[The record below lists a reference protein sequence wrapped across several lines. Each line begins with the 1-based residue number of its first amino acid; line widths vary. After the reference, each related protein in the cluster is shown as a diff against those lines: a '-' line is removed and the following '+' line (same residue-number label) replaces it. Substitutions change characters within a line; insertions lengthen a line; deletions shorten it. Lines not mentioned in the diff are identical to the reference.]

1 MFHPTTYQGT
11 LEEKYETVLLQL
23 QGLTSNETDLIANL
37 SNASALLNQ
46 FLENINWV
54 GFYLVKGN
62 ELVLGPFQG
71 LPACIRIPFTKGVC
85 GHAATTKE
93 TVIVKNVHEFPGHI
107 ACDGATNS
115 EIVIPIL
122 KDGQLIGVLDIDSPS
137 LNRFNEIDQKYLE
150 KFVQIITKNIP
161 SA

>member
-1 MFHPTTYQGT
+1 M
-11 LEEKYETVLLQL
+11 
-23 QGLTSNETDLIANL
+23 SL
-37 SNASALLNQ
+37 SWGAR
-46 FLENINWV
+46 EV
-54 GFYLVKGN
+54 GSPCQWRGERV
-62 ELVLGPFQG
+62 
-71 LPACIRIPFTKGVC
+71 T
-85 GHAATTKE
+85 AATTKE

-115 EIVIPIL
+115 EIVIPIV

>member
-1 MFHPTTYQGT
+1 M
-11 LEEKYETVLLQL
+11 
-23 QGLTSNETDLIANL
+23 
-37 SNASALLNQ
+37 
-46 FLENINWV
+46 
-54 GFYLVKGN
+54 
-62 ELVLGPFQG
+62 LGPFQG
-71 LPACIRIPFTKGVC
+71 LPACIRIAFTKGVC

>member
-11 LEEKYETVLLQL
+11 LEEQYETVLLQL
-23 QGLTSNETDLIANL
+23 KGLTYNESDLIANL
-37 SNASALLNQ
+37 ANASALLNQ
-46 FLENINWV
+46 FLQNINWV

-115 EIVIPIL
+115 EIVIPIV
-122 KDGQLIGVLDIDSPS
+122 KDGQLIGVLDIDSPI
-137 LNRFNEIDQKYLE
+137 LNRFSKVDQKY
-150 KFVQIITKNIP
+150 
-161 SA
+161 